1 MQQRSHSRSMAIAVL
16 LALLAATMNGC
27 GGAPGPA
34 TPEGITV
41 PAPTTAATT
50 AATET
55 PTSPPS
61 PTATSAPT
69 NTPMPTDT
77 PRPTATATEPPTPTP
92 SATPLPISTPTPVVV
107 VTPIGEIGTAHI
119 GQEVTV
125 EGVVVKAAGFSS
137 GFTFTLD
144 DGSGQIVLL
153 MWHPVYDDCWD
164 AVEINIGAR
173 VRATGEVSEY
183 EGRLQIEPDFGGDV
197 KALEG
202 AAAWATAR
210 QIGTLSGADAD
221 QRVMIEGEVV
231 RVESHSRSVK
241 VFVKDET
248 GEIVVFLWRTVLDR
262 IAANTALGTP
272 GSRVRVIGTVSVYR
286 NNLELI
292 PTLPNDVIVLSG
304 E

>member
-61 PTATSAPT
+61 PTATTAPT

-119 GQEVTV
+119 G
-125 EGVVVKAAGFSS
+125 
-137 GFTFTLD
+137 
-144 DGSGQIVLL
+144 
-153 MWHPVYDDCWD
+153 
-164 AVEINIGAR
+164 
-173 VRATGEVSEY
+173 
-183 EGRLQIEPDFGGDV
+183 
-197 KALEG
+197 
-202 AAAWATAR
+202 
-210 QIGTLSGADAD
+210 LSGADAD